1 LFTRHE
7 VGTSTDITSWASSE
21 MGKALADI
29 LQVVLLFVGA
39 KLVVSSSNLSLQ
51 YAEKHSR

>member
-7 VGTSTDITSWASSE
+7 VGTSTDITSCASSE

-39 KLVVSSSNLSLQ
+39 KLVVSSSNLSRQ
-51 YAEKHSR
+51 